1 MSLDSPR
8 VEDQKLSFD
17 YPFRVVDGAL
27 CGKLTT
33 GHDIVVVDI
42 NEDNKKCVLEAIAS
56 QHSSQSLANT
66 IMMQTILERY
76 AEMPPLMFKKVGS
89 VQDYT
94 REDGILKRIWLEYDL
109 LFDRVANELG
119 GLGSR
124 AGLKRVVIACETRYY
139 YEAKKVVK
147 LEPITNN
154 VVISTKK
161 KPKKKK
167 IVFRKKAAGKKAFK
181 IKKAAPNSGVAIKK
195 EHRLAVINR
204 VAVIKREPGSY

>member
-109 LFDRVANELG
+109 LFDHELG

>member
-1 MSLDSPR
+1 MSLDSTR

-33 GHDIVVVDI
+33 GHDIVVVHI

-89 VQDYT
+89 VKDYT
-94 REDGILKRIWLEYDL
+94 REDGILKRI
-109 LFDRVANELG
+109 
-119 GLGSR
+119 
-124 AGLKRVVIACETRYY
+124 
-139 YEAKKVVK
+139 
-147 LEPITNN
+147 
-154 VVISTKK
+154 
-161 KPKKKK
+161 
-167 IVFRKKAAGKKAFK
+167 
-181 IKKAAPNSGVAIKK
+181 
-195 EHRLAVINR
+195 
-204 VAVIKREPGSY
+204 

>member
-1 MSLDSPR
+1 MSISLDSTR

-33 GHDIVVVDI
+33 GHDIVVVHI
-42 NEDNKKCVLEAIAS
+42 NEDNKKCVLEAIAT
-56 QHSSQSLANT
+56 QNNNDMPLAL
-66 IMMQTILERY
+66 MQTILERY

-119 GLGSR
+119 GIGSR

-139 YEAKKVVK
+139 YEAKKLVK

-195 EHRLAVINR
+195 EHR

>member
-1 MSLDSPR
+1 MSIALDSTR

-33 GHDIVVVDI
+33 GHDIVVVHI
-42 NEDNKKCVLEAIAS
+42 NEDNKKCVLEAIAA
-56 QHSSQSLANT
+56 QINNHDMPHVL
-66 IMMQTILERY
+66 MMQTILERY

-109 LFDRVANELG
+109 LFDHELG
-119 GLGSR
+119 GIGSS

-139 YEAKKVVK
+139 YEAKKPVK

-195 EHRLAVINR
+195 EHH

>member
-8 VEDQKLSFD
+8 VEDHKLSFD

-66 IMMQTILERY
+66 IMMQTILKRY

-109 LFDRVANELG
+109 LFDCVANELG

>member
-1 MSLDSPR
+1 MSLDSTR

-119 GLGSR
+119 GIGSS

-139 YEAKKVVK
+139 YEAKKAVK

-154 VVISTKK
+154 VATSTKK

-195 EHRLAVINR
+195 EHR